1 MYQPTTQEYLLEE
14 KRNPEEEINQF
25 QQEVDMIQMEF
36 ESESM
41 YQVVVRE
48 Q

>member
-1 MYQPTTQEYLLEE
+1 VYQPTTQEYLLEE
-14 KRNPEEEINQF
+14 KRNPEKEINQF
-25 QQEVDMIQMEF
+25 QQEIDMIQMEF